1 MLKSNKEEKTNI
13 LKDVDVPSKFPYPY
27 TPEKFTKKEKKVLL
41 NFFTNWDKP
50 IFAIHNLPKEVI
62 GAMFSRYSRTAK
74 SVRRLFL
81 DEFWNQEEE
90 LASARR
96 GLVELGN
103 LSFPFAKAKERTRDF
118 YQKVFAEYG
127 DDSVIQMGSVHI
139 SFEFVSQIHG
149 AKAVEDQR
157 VASAYIEKST
167 RYVDFG
173 SKVDDHYRFM
183 EPPEIMESRFKKE
196 FINWNILLFEAYT
209 KYLPAMTDY
218 LK

>member
-50 IFAIHNLPKEVI
+50 IFAIHNLPQEVI

-118 YQKVFAEYG
+118 YQKVFAE
-127 DDSVIQMGSVHI
+127 SIFLLNLFPKFTAQKRLRTKELPVPTSK
-139 SFEFVSQIHG
+139 SQ
-149 AKAVEDQR
+149 
-157 VASAYIEKST
+157 
-167 RYVDFG
+167 
-173 SKVDDHYRFM
+173 
-183 EPPEIMESRFKKE
+183 
-196 FINWNILLFEAYT
+196 
-209 KYLPAMTDY
+209 PAMLISDRKSMITTVLWNLRKSWSQD
-218 LK
+218 LKKNLSIGIYCFLRLIQNICLR